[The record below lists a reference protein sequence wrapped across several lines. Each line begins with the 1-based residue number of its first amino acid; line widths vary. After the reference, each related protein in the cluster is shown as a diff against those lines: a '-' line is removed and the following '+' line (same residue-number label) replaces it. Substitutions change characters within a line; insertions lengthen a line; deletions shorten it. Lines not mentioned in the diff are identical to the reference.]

1 MLEDQK
7 ARDAAVRER
16 VGVTWIE
23 AGAGTGKTRTM
34 VLRIL
39 RLVMEEGVGIRRV
52 PAITFT
58 EKAAAELRAKIREA
72 LQAELARS
80 PGATAARQALAEID
94 AATISTIHS
103 FCQSLLK
110 RRPLQAALDPLAT
123 ILDQHAEDELLAD
136 VYDCWFDELVLDPP
150 PAMRKVWRAQPI
162 RARRDGSDVLWRIC
176 AAVCRDADLL
186 MDRPARR
193 TADLAVDWA
202 RVRERARALRDF
214 ISANCTDLSD
224 KAASNGL
231 AWLDALDAFDP
242 TEERDDD
249 TRPDPPKPDNR
260 GGSAK
265 KWTAGAL
272 DQFKADRDEL
282 HDAVAGFMRTIHA
295 SVVWDV
301 YEIARGF
308 ARRFDERKTRLGLL
322 GFQDLLVRAN
332 RMLDE
337 NADDVRADL
346 ASLYD
351 EMLIDEFQDTDP
363 LQVEIASRLAG
374 ILGERSGAKP
384 RLFVVGDPKQSIYR
398 FRRADIEIYEE
409 AKRRWLAGGEPHF
422 LTVNFRCAPAI
433 IDAVNAV
440 FSAILPAD
448 AATET
453 DPRYVPLVAGRLE
466 SGDRRAP
473 KGAGVVVLRPGRTLG
488 KADRPGALSYAAIA
502 RWIAKSV
509 RDGLAISDPT
519 TGRIRPMR
527 FGDVAILNRR
537 GTTFDDMEEEL
548 RAHGVPFLVVGG
560 KAYYRRPE
568 ITGIIAGLRALA
580 DPSDSLALGEWLT
593 CDFVGFSDEDL
604 LGHKLAYGSIDCLA
618 APPADDALSTH
629 LRALGEIAAR
639 RNERGCA
646 ATVRAL
652 FGLAD
657 VVTCAAVFRR
667 GDVAVAN
674 LQKILD
680 FATASDGAFAL
691 FEEFVRRLA
700 SDLDSD
706 REEPDHAVVEDGADV
721 VSLLTIHK
729 AKGLDWPVVVLP
741 DLHAQFQE
749 WAGGTV
755 VVRRATDEMGVRLAA
770 GFETE
775 MYQELGKLEQA
786 FQRAERKRLLYVA
799 MTRARDWLVLPLF
812 GRVTYHSK
820 TGAPTKQRGLLGVLA
835 EAGAIDDELRLAGPF
850 AGHVACVEDFDV
862 DEPGYMADPFA
873 HGTYAN
879 SVEPTPSQSARI
891 EELLARRSDLA
902 AKSAVAAD
910 ATTFASPSEHDEQIP
925 RSETAEHA
933 AEEARRLGSA
943 FHALMERLDWANR
956 PSWPDACAQAARE
969 FELDVDGAGRLSRW
983 LDAFAKMPVFEE
995 LAMARRFVEVPFT
1008 WTGDPDGTGSRDFA
1022 GRIDLVA
1029 VREGERV
1036 VIVDYKTDA
1045 VALDRVPERR
1055 EYYRRQGEIY
1065 RAAVGALLSGAR
1077 PVSVRFCFVEPGV
1090 EVAL

>member
-39 RLVMEEGVGIRRV
+39 RLVMEEGVSIRRIA
-52 PAITFT
+52 AITFT

-72 LQAELARS
+72 LQGELAKS
-80 PGATAARQALAEID
+80 PGAAPARQALADID
-94 AATISTIHS
+94 TATISTIHS
-103 FCQSLLK
+103 FCQTLLK
-110 RRPLQAALDPLAT
+110 RRPLQAALDPLST
-123 ILDQHAEDELLAD
+123 ILDQNAEDELLAD
-136 VYDCWFDELVLDPP
+136 AYDRWFDEMLDDPP
-150 PAMRKVWRAQPI
+150 PALRKVWRALPI
-162 RARRDGSDVLWRIC
+162 RARRDDSDVVWRMC

-186 MDRPARR
+186 LDRPARR
-193 TADLAVDWA
+193 TADRDADWA
-202 RVRERARALRDF
+202 IVREKARELRAF
-214 ISANCTDLSD
+214 IAENCTDLSD
-224 KAASNGL
+224 KAAENGL

-242 TEERDDD
+242 TVEGVDVAQA
-249 TRPDPPKPDNR
+249 DPPKPDRR

-265 KWTAGAL
+265 KWVAGAL
-272 DQFKADRDEL
+272 DRFKADRDDLNVALESCVRTL
-282 HDAVAGFMRTIHA
+282 HAA
-295 SVVWDV
+295 VVWDV
-301 YEIARGF
+301 YELARSFARG
-308 ARRFDERKTRLGLL
+308 FDERKRKLGLL

-332 RMLDE
+332 RMLEE
-337 NADDVRADL
+337 NAEDVRADL

-374 ILGERSGAKP
+374 LHGGHADARP

-409 AKRRWLAGGEPHF
+409 TKRRWLAGGEPHF

-440 FSAILPAD
+440 FSAILPTD

-453 DPRYVPLVAGRLE
+453 DPRYVPLVAGRTD

-473 KGAGVVVLRPGRTLG
+473 RGAGVAVLRPSRTLG
-488 KADRPGALSYAAIA
+488 KADRPGELSYAAIA

-509 RDGLAISDPT
+509 RGGLPVCDPT
-519 TGRIRPMR
+519 SGQIRPMR

-537 GTTFDDMEEEL
+537 GTTFDAMEEEL

-580 DPSDSLALGEWLT
+580 DPSDTLALGEWLT

-604 LGHKLAYGSIDCLA
+604 LRHRLAHGGIDLLA
-618 APPADDALSTH
+618 APTADDPLSTH
-629 LRALGEIAAR
+629 LGALREIAAR

-652 FGLAD
+652 FDLAD
-657 VVTCAAVFRR
+657 VITSAAVFRR

-674 LQKILD
+674 LEKILD
-680 FATASDGAFAL
+680 LATASDGAFAL
-691 FEEFVRRLA
+691 FEDFVRRLA
-700 SDLDSD
+700 RDLDSD
-706 REEPDHAVVEDGADV
+706 REEPDHAVVEDGDDV

-741 DLHAQFQE
+741 DLHARFQE
-749 WAGGTV
+749 WTGGAV
-755 VVRRATDEMGVRLAA
+755 VARRATDEIGARLEK

-775 MYQELGKLEQA
+775 DYRDLCKLETE
-786 FQRAERKRLLYVA
+786 FQRAEHRRLLYVA
-799 MTRARDWLVLPLF
+799 MTRARDWLVMPLF
-812 GRVTYHSK
+812 GRVTYNARS
-820 TGAPTKQRGLLGVLA
+820 GVPNRQRGFFEVLA
-835 EAGAIDDELRLAGPF
+835 NAGAIDNELHLTGEF
-850 AGHVACVEDFDV
+850 AGRVSVVEVFDV
-862 DEPGYMADPFA
+862 DAPGFLADPYGHDSFGK
-873 HGTYAN
+873 H
-879 SVEPTPSQSARI
+879 VEPTPSESARI
-891 EELLARRSDLA
+891 EDLIARRA
-902 AKSAVAAD
+902 EITTPTTPIAD
-910 ATTFASPSEHDEQIP
+910 RAFASPSEHDERELP
-925 RSETAEHA
+925 RAEDAERA
-933 AEEARRLGSA
+933 ADEARRLGLA
-943 FHALMERLDWANR
+943 FHALMERLDWVNGAI
-956 PSWPDACAQAARE
+956 WPDACALAARE
-969 FELDVDGAGRLSRW
+969 HELDGDGARRLARW
-983 LDAFAKMPVFEE
+983 LDAFARMSVFGE
-995 LAMARRFVEVPFT
+995 LAVARRFTEVPFT
-1008 WTGDPDGTGSRDFA
+1008 WAGTLDGGEAGDFA
-1022 GRIDLVA
+1022 GRIDLIGVLDDG
-1029 VREGERV
+1029 RC

-1045 VALDRVPERR
+1045 VSPDRVPERL

-1065 RAAVGALLSGAR
+1065 RAAVRALMPGAR
-1077 PVSVRFCFVEPGV
+1077 DVTMRFCFVEPGV
-1090 EVAL
+1090 EIAL